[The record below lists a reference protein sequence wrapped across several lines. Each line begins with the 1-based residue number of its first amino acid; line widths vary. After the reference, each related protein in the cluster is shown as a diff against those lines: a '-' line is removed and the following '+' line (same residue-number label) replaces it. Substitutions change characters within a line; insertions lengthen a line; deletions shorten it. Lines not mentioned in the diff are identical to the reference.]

1 MKRKISIPTFIY
13 TVLAILALSIA
24 QPVKAQ
30 QNAQLAEVLKSST
43 PEQRARIQTSF
54 MKTKLDLDS
63 LTAQK
68 VYSINL
74 KMAQKME
81 PVIKGDGSK
90 FSRFRQ
96 ARSIDGQKDEALK
109 AVLNPKQYQAYLDAK
124 EEMKEKLKEKI
135 QEHNKKS

>member
-1 MKRKISIPTFIY
+1 MTASIRTFIC
-13 TVLAILALSIA
+13 TLLAILALGAIH
-24 QPVKAQ
+24 QVMAQ

-54 MKTKLDLDS
+54 MKTKLNLDS

-68 VYSINL
+68 VYDINL
-74 KMAQKME
+74 KTAQKME

-96 ARSIDGQKDEALK
+96 ARSIDGQKDEELK
-109 AVLNPKQYQAYLDAK
+109 AVLSPRQYQAYLDAK